1 MRDTPP
7 IFLGLY
13 RLYRANNHGRRSNL
27 KQAWERITH
36 RLY

>member
-1 MRDTPP
+1 MRDTPL

-13 RLYRANNHGRRSNL
+13 RLYRANSHGRRTSL
-27 KQAWERITH
+27 KWAWRRITH